1 MRIMGTK
8 AVAVAT
14 SQTDILFWTR
24 FTPVLSSV
32 LRSEGYFR
40 LLIAESLQCPI
51 KRRMNVLFGL
61 GMYPRTNG
69 QRDPVHVL

>member
-1 MRIMGTK
+1 MRIMGTE

-14 SQTDILFWTR
+14 SQTGILSWTR
-24 FTPVLSSV
+24 FTTVSSV
-32 LRSEGYFR
+32 LRSKGYFR
-40 LLIAESLQCPI
+40 LLIAETLQCPI
-51 KRRMNVLFGL
+51 KRQMNVLFGL